1 MLPKRPRLFFPT
13 LAALLLAPALDAQTC
28 ERIFLG
34 HDRFEL
40 GFSDRIAEFRIN
52 SLKLEHPHTIFD
64 DPNGLFCQDATND
77 PLIVLDQEVF
87 AGVNPELNARIDAL
101 ELNILT
107 QLNPFS
113 QEDGFESCLVG
124 LEADCETDSRC
135 SADADGLFLQ
145 VPTEIQRTG
154 ACVDAIDGLFDGTW
168 PDDET
173 TEPNL
178 PEAGSAGCHVS
189 TPVDTMVTLSL
200 DDFDLDLFL
209 RDLVV
214 AGRFNNEPPEALFDG
229 VMYGFL
235 TEDDAD
241 DVIITIDTFE
251 FNLGEDILP
260 SEGPGDDDACQAR
273 THCKGPDARVTHE
286 GQCGWWF
293 VFNFTADRIR

>member
-1 MLPKRPRLFFPT
+1 LLMAT
-13 LAALLLAPALDAQTC
+13 ATLLLAPTLFAQAC
-28 ERIFLG
+28 ERIYLIQ
-34 HDRFEL
+34 DRFEV
-40 GFSDRIAEFRIN
+40 GFSDRIAEFRIIN
-52 SLKLEHPHTIFD
+52 LELQHPHTIFD
-64 DPNGLFCQDATND
+64 DPGDLSLFCQDATND
-77 PLIVLDQEVF
+77 PLMVIGEEVF
-87 AGVNPELNARIDAL
+87 AGVNPDLNARIDAL
-101 ELNILT
+101 EFNILT
-107 QLNPFS
+107 QLNPFG

-168 PDDET
+168 PDGET

-189 TPVDTMVTLSL
+189 TPVDTMVTISL

-214 AGRFNNEPPEALFDG
+214 AGRFDDEPPEALLDG
-229 VMYGFL
+229 VMFGFL

-241 DVIITIDTFE
+241 DVIFTVDSFE

-260 SEGPGDDDACQAR
+260 SDGPGDDAACQAR

-293 VFNFTADRIR
+293 VFNFTAERIR